1 LRVDGD
7 KWSISLGQRYASF
20 NLRCDGLWEET
31 HGVFG
36 CAKLFLYYGKSRRK
50 IRVLASDYYNCRDDK
65 AKELQSVK
73 AHQNDLPTVF
83 VFVILELRMRLRKFR
98 GRVAMW
104 EGGKI
109 INYIREPQNT
119 YARPRFGSAAAYITE
134 DAEHE
139 NEVQTVL
146 PTCFPSNGGRIY
158 LDGRY
163 MRFQNYNFFDEYTR
177 PNATHSTTL

>member
-1 LRVDGD
+1 MVTSGVSAWARAVLVLLLMER
-7 KWSISLGQRYASF
+7 KLGLCHFDVQYASF

-119 YARPRFGSAAAYITE
+119 YARP
-134 DAEHE
+134 
-139 NEVQTVL
+139 
-146 PTCFPSNGGRIY
+146 
-158 LDGRY
+158 
-163 MRFQNYNFFDEYTR
+163 
-177 PNATHSTTL
+177 